1 MATTALGHIKLK
13 LGGTVGNRR
22 KLLVQ
27 SLLYDQP
34 TADGSSPEG
43 KRTIAKTRNGDGA
56 GLYL

>member
-13 LGGTVGNRR
+13 QGGTVGNRR

-43 KRTIAKTRNGDGA
+43 KRTVANIRNRDGD

>member
-1 MATTALGHIKLK
+1 MATTALGHINLNMV
-13 LGGTVGNRR
+13 GIVGNRR

-43 KRTIAKTRNGDGA
+43 KRTVANTRNGDGA